1 MAAVPHLPDTNI
13 FLRLA
18 KRDDPQHALVTT
30 AIDRLIEQGTEICYT
45 PQNVVEFWNV
55 FTRPRERNGFGLSTA
70 EANAQAALLESR
82 FTLLPDNERIHPAWR
97 ELVVSHSVSGV
108 QVHDARLVAAMRV
121 HGISHLLTLNRA
133 DFLRYRDITVV
144 DPVQW
149 VVPR

>member
-1 MAAVPHLPDTNI
+1 M
-13 FLRLA
+13 
-18 KRDDPQHALVTT
+18 
-30 AIDRLIEQGTEICYT
+30 
-45 PQNVVEFWNV
+45 

-82 FTLLPDNERIHPAWR
+82 FTLLPDNMRIHPAWR

-121 HGISHLLTLNRA
+121 HGISHLLTLNRT

-144 DPVQW
+144 DPAQW
-149 VVPR
+149 SMAR